1 MKATLVR
8 RAVCALLCTAA
19 ACGGDGEESAGGAR
33 ADRGGTAVIVASTDL
48 DQLNGLVSAESLTQQ
63 AVRGLMFLPLLRY
76 GEELDIE
83 PLLAESFEQEGDTA
97 VVLRLRG
104 DVRWHDGVPTTA
116 RDVEFSYLRAKDPAT
131 GFPNA
136 TYFMYYT
143 GVEVIDS
150 LTVRF
155 RYMPHADPL
164 AGLPFFAIMP
174 RHLLDSIPAARMRQ
188 AAFNR
193 APVGNGPFRFVEQRA
208 NDRWVFEANADFP
221 EGLGGRPNL
230 DRLIWRVVPE
240 SSAQVTELQTSGA
253 DLALNPR
260 ADQVRGLAAGPGL
273 NLIVKPGRQYAFI
286 AWNGRR
292 PPLDDARVRRALTLG
307 INRQQL
313 VDHLRAGF
321 GEPAVG
327 PIGPHHWSYDDALE
341 PLPFD
346 PDGARALLRE
356 AGIEDRNGDGILELP
371 DGTPFSLEL
380 RLPAGSAMNR
390 DIGELV
396 RNDLTTLGVR
406 FTTRP
411 LEFGTMVADISP
423 PARNFEGV
431 LLAWEADFR
440 VNLGDLFHSGRID
453 GLYQFA
459 GYTNAE
465 VDSLIERA
473 ALIPDRAE
481 AEPLLRRLQQ
491 VLRDEQPWTFLYYY
505 PDLYLARNRLRGV
518 EMDVR
523 GIFVNVQ
530 DWWIPMNQQ
539 GRTTEAAAPGDSAV
553 RSPSPD
559 SAR

>member
-1 MKATLVR
+1 MKPRVMR
-8 RAVCALLCTAA
+8 RAVCSLLCIAA
-19 ACGGDGEESAGGAR
+19 ACGGERGGVGGAAR
-33 ADRGGTAVIVASTDL
+33 ERGGTAVIVASTDL
-48 DQLNGLVSAESLTQQ
+48 DQMNALVSAESLTQQ
-63 AVRGLMFLPLLRY
+63 AIRGLMFLPLLRY
-76 GEELDIE
+76 DADLDLE
-83 PLLAESFEQEGDTA
+83 PLLAESFEEVGDTA
-97 VVLRLRG
+97 VLLRLRD

-116 RDVEFSYLRAKDPAT
+116 YDVEFSYLRAKEPET

-136 TYFMYYT
+136 SYFTYFT
-143 GVEVIDS
+143 GVEVLDS
-150 LTVRF
+150 LTIRF
-155 RYMPHADPL
+155 SYMAHADPL

-188 AAFNR
+188 ASFNR

-208 NDRWVFEANADFP
+208 NDRWVFAANDDFP
-221 EGLGGRPNL
+221 AGLGGRPHL
-230 DRLIWRVVPE
+230 DRIVWRVVPE
-240 SSAQVTELQTSGA
+240 SSAQATELQTAAA

-260 ADQVRGLAAGPGL
+260 ADQVRRLAESPGL
-273 NLIVKPGRQYAFI
+273 DLVVKASRQYSFI

-292 PPLDDARVRRALTLG
+292 PPLDDARVRRALTMG
-307 INRQQL
+307 INRRQL

-327 PIGPHHWSYDDALE
+327 PIGPHHWSYDASLE
-341 PLPFD
+341 PLPYD
-346 PDGARALLRE
+346 PEAALALLRQ
-356 AGIEDRNGDGILELP
+356 AGIEDRNGDGTLQRP
-371 DGTPFSLEL
+371 DGSPFTLEL
-380 RLPAGSAMNR
+380 RLPAGSAINR

-396 RNDLTTLGVR
+396 RNDLAALGIR

-411 LEFGTMVADISP
+411 VEFGAMVVDISP

-431 LLAWEADFR
+431 LLAWESDFR
-440 VNLGDLFHSGRID
+440 VNLGDLFHSERTD

-459 GYTNAE
+459 AYANSE

-473 ALIPDRAE
+473 ALTPDRAE
-481 AEPLLRRLQQ
+481 AQPMLRRLQQ

-505 PDLYLARNRLRGV
+505 PDLYLVRNRLRGV

-530 DWWIPMNQQ
+530 DWWIPARQQ
-539 GRTTEAAAPGDSAV
+539 GRSADATARSDSAAH
-553 RSPSPD
+553 SPSPD